1 MRSPLLT
8 QLGWTAAIVVL
19 ATTATLPSLEAA
31 PLIRQQTRCGWIDN
45 PTPANWW
52 LTDGYGEWI
61 IGVQGGR
68 QAEGMDNLPDFSS
81 GWVETNGHYGYGCGC
96 ITGAVDVRD
105 KRILRID
112 SVKQKTISAC
122 KADKMLPPRD

>member
-1 MRSPLLT
+1 M
-8 QLGWTAAIVVL
+8 QTALFRGVAVVL
-19 ATTATLPSLEAA
+19 ALAATMPVNVQAA

-81 GWVETNGHYGYGCGC
+81 SWVETNGHYGYGCGC
-96 ITGAVDVRD
+96 ITADVDVHE
-105 KRILRID
+105 KRFVRIY
-112 SVKQKTISAC
+112 SVKQKKISAC
-122 KADKMLPPRD
+122 KHDKALPPRG